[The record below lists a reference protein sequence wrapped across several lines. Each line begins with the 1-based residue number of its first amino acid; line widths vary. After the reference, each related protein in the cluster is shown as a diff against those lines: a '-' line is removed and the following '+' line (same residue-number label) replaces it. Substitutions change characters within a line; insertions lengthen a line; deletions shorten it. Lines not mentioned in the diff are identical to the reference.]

1 MNWPGILVVGLLLL
15 QAPYT
20 LKLDVPVVYI
30 DVTVLDS
37 KNDLI
42 NDLTRADFLVY
53 ENAIPQDIRF
63 FSPVSAPYNV
73 FLLFDSSGS
82 TRTNRG
88 FMGSAV
94 AKLIGNLRPQDS
106 IAIASFDDDFR
117 LSLGWSTDRTQAASA
132 LTVLMR
138 PHESNETHF
147 YAAVDRTL
155 RREFKGTGGRR
166 AVVVLT
172 DGQDTP
178 FLNGSNSDLRK
189 ALQSTREQRIPVYLV
204 ALQSETGSQV
214 IFPNTRA
221 YLDAIRVNMQ
231 HLVDNSGGEI
241 LFPKNVVEV
250 EDLYGQIGRRLGTT
264 YSLGYVPSNAQ
275 RDGAF
280 RKVEVKARYGNFRVM
295 QSRAGYYASDSTK

>member
-1 MNWPGILVVGLLLL
+1 MNWPGILLVGLLLL

-20 LKLDVPVVYI
+20 LKLDVPVVSI

-117 LSLGWSTDRTQAASA
+117 LSLGWSTDR
-132 LTVLMR
+132 
-138 PHESNETHF
+138 
-147 YAAVDRTL
+147 
-155 RREFKGTGGRR
+155 
-166 AVVVLT
+166 
-172 DGQDTP
+172 
-178 FLNGSNSDLRK
+178 
-189 ALQSTREQRIPVYLV
+189 
-204 ALQSETGSQV
+204 
-214 IFPNTRA
+214 
-221 YLDAIRVNMQ
+221 
-231 HLVDNSGGEI
+231 
-241 LFPKNVVEV
+241 
-250 EDLYGQIGRRLGTT
+250 
-264 YSLGYVPSNAQ
+264 
-275 RDGAF
+275 
-280 RKVEVKARYGNFRVM
+280 
-295 QSRAGYYASDSTK
+295 